1 MEKLIGKITHVFK
14 KINVAV
20 LQLTDGELNTGD
32 TIHVKG
38 HTTNFTQVINS
49 MQIEHDSIQKA
60 KKGDDIGFKIDNP
73 VHEHDEVYKVTD

>member
-20 LQLTDGELNTGD
+20 LQLTDGELNIGD

-38 HTTNFTQVINS
+38 HTTDFTQVINS

-60 KKGDDIGFKIDNP
+60 KKGDDIGLKTENP
-73 VHEHDEVYKVTD
+73 VHEHDEVYKVIE